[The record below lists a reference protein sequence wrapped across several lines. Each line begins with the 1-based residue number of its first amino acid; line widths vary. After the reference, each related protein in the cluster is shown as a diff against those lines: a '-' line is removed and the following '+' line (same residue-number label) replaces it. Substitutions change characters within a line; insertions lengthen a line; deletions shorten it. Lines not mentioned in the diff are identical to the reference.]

1 MTLEKVLAQN
11 SPYIQ
16 RMIKAIPPGIN
27 SWVNSP
33 MLIMAWQ
40 KNIQQQVKKY
50 IKGPVSIEVN
60 CSDWGMNYN
69 SIHNI
74 DFISWLID
82 SDIDK
87 VSSTEHCSW
96 HQNKIPG
103 FYDVYGSTAVRYQN
117 YSTIILNSKDEKGSK
132 YVIIKE
138 ITSSAN

>member
-1 MTLEKVLAQN
+1 MGYTL
-11 SPYIQ
+11 III
-16 RMIKAIPPGIN
+16 R
-27 SWVNSP
+27 
-33 MLIMAWQ
+33 AWQ
-40 KNIQQQVKKY
+40 QNIKQQVKKY
-50 IKGPVSIEVN
+50 IEWPVSIEVN

-132 YVIIKE
+132 YVRIKE